1 MKTKRIAI
9 IYNPNR
15 IDSISSA
22 EKVFHNIVNN
32 LKNEGNKVS
41 ISNEKAVIFKNG
53 TKVEKISFGKDVL
66 NKKVTHMYVDSNIM
80 ELEGGKNFLFEALI
94 PCVISN
100 RNYVNL
106 DVAGEREDRVFIFNQ
121 KGIIE
126 KLKNND

>member
-80 ELEGGKNFLFEALI
+80 ELEGGKNLLFETLI

-106 DVAGEREDRVFIFNQ
+106 DVAREREDRVFIFNQ

>member
-1 MKTKRIAI
+1 MKAKRIAI

-22 EKVFHNIVNN
+22 EKVFHNIINSI
-32 LKNEGNKVS
+32 KNEGNKVS

-80 ELEGGKNFLFEALI
+80 ELEGGKNFLFETLI
-94 PCVISN
+94 PYVISN
-100 RNYVNL
+100 KNYVNL
-106 DVAGEREDRVFIFNQ
+106 DVVGEREDRVFIFNQ

>member
-41 ISNEKAVIFKNG
+41 ISNEKAVIFKDG

-80 ELEGGKNFLFEALI
+80 ELEGGKSLLETLI
-94 PCVISN
+94 SCVISN

-121 KGIIE
+121 KSIIE